1 MENEYWFKTQNYDLQ
16 NILGFYVMS
25 LGLVIA
31 LTGIMWAF
39 PILDRGM
46 QQILN
51 LSESSDKTKVAMVHA
66 LPEKSKSTGLDL
78 IFKEIKKISYS

>member
-1 MENEYWFKTQNYDLQ
+1 MNTGLKRKNYDLQ

-39 PILDRGM
+39 PILDRG
-46 QQILN
+46 N
-51 LSESSDKTKVAMVHA
+51 AADTKSE
-66 LPEKSKSTGLDL
+66 
-78 IFKEIKKISYS
+78 